1 MQVINFSRPK
11 KWTPC
16 LRIKQTPESH
26 HFFLKDNISHAI
38 SNSLI
43 KLTKMKEIV
52 HKAAMI
58 ESDDPEESEETKK
71 ATKTL
76 PENQ

>member
-1 MQVINFSRPK
+1 MK
-11 KWTPC
+11 K
-16 LRIKQTPESH
+16 
-26 HFFLKDNISHAI
+26 
-38 SNSLI
+38 
-43 KLTKMKEIV
+43 IV

-58 ESDDPEESEETKK
+58 EYNDPEDSEETKK

>member
-1 MQVINFSRPK
+1 
-11 KWTPC
+11 
-16 LRIKQTPESH
+16 
-26 HFFLKDNISHAI
+26 
-38 SNSLI
+38 
-43 KLTKMKEIV
+43 MKEIV